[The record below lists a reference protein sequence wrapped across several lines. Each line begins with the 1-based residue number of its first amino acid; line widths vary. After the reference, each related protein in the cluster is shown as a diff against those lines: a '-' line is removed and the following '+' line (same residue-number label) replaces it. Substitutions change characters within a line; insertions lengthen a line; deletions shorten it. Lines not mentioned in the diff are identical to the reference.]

1 MKSKV
6 FLSTGILHRWFLVCL
21 LAGVTVVAGAS
32 PSFGQQP
39 PETLQ
44 DIYNQYGTGE
54 YGTTIAYVAEFYPLW
69 FTYNQFLAD
78 SVGGETNRGLG
89 SDVVTPAYHFV
100 VAINY
105 DTLYSSI
112 YFDLRTEPV
121 VVTFPPTTRVKYS
134 LLVLDPYGKEL
145 NTVIPPDTPGAY
157 AFTGP
162 NFSGTL
168 PEGVTRVNM
177 DINFPTLF
185 IRTLKYVNSENR
197 IVEADAY
204 RASVT
209 SQPLSK
215 YIQNPSGGTTQILPE
230 KPAFTV
236 PFKTIADTAIANTPI
251 LFLKTLQLAVAA
263 KNTPDLSTDQQTLV
277 TRFNQ
282 FFGNGSGG
290 SPQISAGARKAHEL
304 ILQNYLTHT
313 GSTHW
318 INFRNIGNWG
328 PNIVD
333 RSSITEFFQLTN
345 GIGTAAYYHAFSDGQ
360 GNPLNGSHSRVY
372 VVKFTK
378 DQIPQNTRFWSITAY
393 TPDAIELVP
402 NDIDK
407 YLVASYTPG
416 LHYGADG
423 SLEIYLSEQQPQGVM
438 MANWLPIPPGAF
450 NIALRVYGPAGK
462 VADGTYVPPPIQIR

>member
-1 MKSKV
+1 MKNKV
-6 FLSTGILHRWFLVCL
+6 LVSAEVLRRWFLVCL
-21 LAGVTVVAGAS
+21 LAGAALVAGAS

-39 PETLQ
+39 PETIQ

-78 SVGGETNRGLG
+78 SVVGETNRGLG

-112 YFDLRTEPV
+112 YFDLRAQPV

-134 LLVLDPYGKEL
+134 LLLLDPYGNEL
-145 NTVIPPDTPGAY
+145 NSGISPDTPGRY

-162 NFSGTL
+162 NYSGTL
-168 PEGVTRVNM
+168 PDGVTRVNV

-185 IRTLKYVNSENR
+185 IRTLKYVDGENR
-197 IVEADAY
+197 IDEADAY

-215 YIQNPSGGTTQILPE
+215 YMQNPSGGPTQIIPE
-230 KPAFTV
+230 EPAFTV
-236 PFKTIADTAIANTPI
+236 PYKTLADTGIANTPL

-263 KNTPDLSTDQQTLV
+263 SNTPALSTDQQTLV
-277 TRFNQ
+277 GRFNQ
-282 FFGNGSGG
+282 FFGNGIGA

-328 PNIVD
+328 SNIVD
-333 RSSITEFFQLTN
+333 RSSITEFLQLTN
-345 GIGTAAYYHAFSDGQ
+345 GIRTAAYYHAFSDGQ
-360 GNPLNGSHSRVY
+360 GNPLNGSNARVY
-372 VVKFTK
+372 VVKFTR

-393 TPDAIELVP
+393 TPDTIELVP
-402 NDIDK
+402 NGIDK
-407 YLVASYTPG
+407 YLVASYTPD

-423 SLEIYLSEQQPQGVM
+423 SLEIYLSEHQPQGVET
-438 MANWLPIPPGAF
+438 ANWLPIPPGDF
-450 NIALRVYGPAGK
+450 NIAMRVYGPAGK
-462 VADGTYVPPPIQIR
+462 VADGTYVPPPIQIQ